1 MYKVIRNFQ
10 SEPVIRIF
18 LTGGK
23 DLLDFRT
30 FGEFQL
36 MNNLGEKITDRFTSD
51 LKWRIRVDSY
61 EPAQFIYT
69 HRVAQL
75 RDRANAERL
84 VEQLFSRGYEA
95 RIEDCG
101 GLVHLNGRL
110 LTDNTEYRVLI
121 GEFNT
126 FEDAR
131 YFRSQINDA
140 FHSEIIRER
149 IRDARGILEIFDEEY
164 ENTHKVNNCLKLIP
178 SNTKTETILYEFRES
193 QQGDKKFCL
202 YKWPIS
208 FQIGDYGGIVAI
220 CEIALETYL
229 KEIVHIVIEGQYPFE
244 AVKSLTVASRSWILY
259 NLGLQHTDIQYD
271 FCSTEHC
278 QLFQGSVQYGE
289 LIEKAIEK
297 TRGEVL
303 LFDEKLC
310 ETPHT
315 YHCGGHTECKSN
327 RPYLQGIFDG
337 QNGYTDKITLSH
349 EKGAKDWIT
358 SQPGVYC
365 SMEHFKGTEWKKQ
378 FNAAF
383 RWEVSYSRQRIEK
396 IIRKKTGE
404 DIGILFDIIPIKR
417 GISGRLLEIELLG
430 SKKNMK
436 IKGDQPIRQTLSE
449 SLLKSSCF
457 IIEIEMGDD
466 GIPISFSFVGAGSG
480 HGIGLC
486 QIGAIA
492 MALQGKN
499 YEDILH
505 HYYQD
510 VQLRKIY

>member
-1 MYKVIRNFQ
+1 MDKVIRNFE
-10 SEPVIRIF
+10 SEPVIRVF

-23 DLLDFRT
+23 RLIDFCT

-36 MNNLGEKITDRFTSD
+36 MNDQGEVVIDRFTSD

-69 HRVAQL
+69 LRVAQM
-75 RDRANAERL
+75 RDQADAEKMVDL
-84 VEQLFSRGYEA
+84 LLSQGYEA
-95 RIEDCG
+95 RIQKCG
-101 GLVHLNGRL
+101 GLVHLNNRL

-131 YFRSQINDA
+131 SFRSRISDRYNG
-140 FHSEIIRER
+140 EIIRER
-149 IRDARGILEIFDEEY
+149 IREPRGVLEIFDEEY
-164 ENTHKVNNCLKLIP
+164 ENTHKINNCLKLVP
-178 SNTKTETILYEFRES
+178 SNTETETILYAFRES
-193 QQGDKKFCL
+193 QQGDQKFSL

-208 FQIGDYGGIVAI
+208 FQIGDYGGIMAI
-220 CEIALETYL
+220 CEISIETYL
-229 KEIVHIVIEGQYPFE
+229 KEIVHIVIGGQYPLE

-259 NLGLQHTDIQYD
+259 NLGLQHADLQYD
-271 FCSTEHC
+271 FCSTDHC
-278 QLFQGSVQYGE
+278 QLFQGSVQYDE
-289 LIEKAIEK
+289 HIEKAIEK
-297 TRGEVL
+297 TLGEVL

-337 QNGYTDKITLSH
+337 QNGYIDKITLSH
-349 EKGAKDWIT
+349 EKDARKWVT
-358 SQPGVYC
+358 SQPDVYC
-365 SMEHFKGTEWKKQ
+365 SMKHFKESGWKKQ
-378 FNAAF
+378 FDGAF
-383 RWEVSYSRQRIEK
+383 RWEVSYSRQKLEK

-404 DIGILFDIIPIKR
+404 DIGTLFDIIPSKR
-417 GISGRLLEIELLG
+417 GISGRLVEIELLG

-436 IKGDQPIRQTLSE
+436 VKGDQPIRQTLSE

-457 IIEIEMGDD
+457 VIEIEMGND
-466 GIPISFSFVGAGSG
+466 GIPISFSFLGAGSG

-492 MALQGKN
+492 MALKGKK
-499 YEDILH
+499 YTDILH
-505 HYYQD
+505 HYYQN
-510 VQLRKIY
+510 VQLKKVY